1 MFWRSVVFKLW
12 FTIILMVAFVLFIL
26 TVLLLEFF
34 ENYYV
39 EEAEK
44 NLLNQAES
52 VATLIE
58 SHGED
63 NLQIQTINEVTAPTT
78 RVIIFYS
85 EHEYWMNDNSESN
98 PLPEVE
104 PTWFLTNTDLHQT
117 ITDQNEIM
125 KIAPLPNSE
134 SKVVLV
140 GIPFDLKGNQGA
152 IYAYQSLAVIEET
165 TTKTTRIIL
174 IAASISIILTT
185 IFAFFLSTRITAPL
199 IKMRKAAGELSRGEF
214 YTKVPVLTHDE
225 IGELAISFNRMR
237 RQLNDHI
244 SALNQEKSHLS
255 SILKS
260 MADGV
265 ITINKKYEIMV
276 MNPPAKSVLEQLG
289 YQFDDKVNKIPAEL
303 QGYFENVLE
312 EEQES
317 VSEISVQGRTYVLLL
332 TPLYTNGVIR
342 GVVAILRD
350 MTEERQTDKLRKDF
364 LANVS
369 HELRTPISL
378 MQGYSEAIVDDIAA
392 SNEEKRELAQIIY
405 DESLRMSRLV
415 NELLDL
421 ARMEAGHIQLN
432 LEKVEIGDYVNR
444 VAKKFRTVAADQNI
458 HLDLSL
464 NNQTELVFLDP
475 DRMEQVL
482 TNLIDNAIRHSASG
496 DSITITLDEL
506 SNEFI
511 IYVKDEGS
519 GIPEEDVPF
528 IFERFYKSDKARTRK
543 KEVKGTG
550 LGLSIAK
557 HIVEAHKGRISVQSH
572 ENEGTK
578 FTITL
583 PKNPNK
589 DYS

>member
-244 SALNQEKSHLS
+244 SALNQE
-255 SILKS
+255 
-260 MADGV
+260 
-265 ITINKKYEIMV
+265 
-276 MNPPAKSVLEQLG
+276 
-289 YQFDDKVNKIPAEL
+289 
-303 QGYFENVLE
+303 
-312 EEQES
+312 
-317 VSEISVQGRTYVLLL
+317 
-332 TPLYTNGVIR
+332 
-342 GVVAILRD
+342 
-350 MTEERQTDKLRKDF
+350 
-364 LANVS
+364 
-369 HELRTPISL
+369 
-378 MQGYSEAIVDDIAA
+378 
-392 SNEEKRELAQIIY
+392 
-405 DESLRMSRLV
+405 
-415 NELLDL
+415 
-421 ARMEAGHIQLN
+421 
-432 LEKVEIGDYVNR
+432 
-444 VAKKFRTVAADQNI
+444 
-458 HLDLSL
+458 
-464 NNQTELVFLDP
+464 
-475 DRMEQVL
+475 
-482 TNLIDNAIRHSASG
+482 NLIYPVS
-496 DSITITLDEL
+496 
-506 SNEFI
+506 
-511 IYVKDEGS
+511 
-519 GIPEEDVPF
+519 
-528 IFERFYKSDKARTRK
+528 
-543 KEVKGTG
+543 
-550 LGLSIAK
+550 
-557 HIVEAHKGRISVQSH
+557 
-572 ENEGTK
+572 
-578 FTITL
+578 
-583 PKNPNK
+583 
-589 DYS
+589 

>member
-1 MFWRSVVFKLW
+1 M
-12 FTIILMVAFVLFIL
+12 
-26 TVLLLEFF
+26 
-34 ENYYV
+34 
-39 EEAEK
+39 
-44 NLLNQAES
+44 
-52 VATLIE
+52 
-58 SHGED
+58 
-63 NLQIQTINEVTAPTT
+63 
-78 RVIIFYS
+78 
-85 EHEYWMNDNSESN
+85 
-98 PLPEVE
+98 
-104 PTWFLTNTDLHQT
+104 
-117 ITDQNEIM
+117 
-125 KIAPLPNSE
+125 
-134 SKVVLV
+134 
-140 GIPFDLKGNQGA
+140 
-152 IYAYQSLAVIEET
+152 
-165 TTKTTRIIL
+165 
-174 IAASISIILTT
+174 
-185 IFAFFLSTRITAPL
+185 
-199 IKMRKAAGELSRGEF
+199 
-214 YTKVPVLTHDE
+214 PVLTHDE

-432 LEKVEIGDYVNR
+432 LEKVEISDYVNR

>member
-312 EEQES
+312 EEQS

-432 LEKVEIGDYVNR
+432 LEKVEISDYVNR